1 MTINFR
7 VEGIKIGL
15 FLLLLLMAE
24 IPNNHLAFFKNLY
37 KKSDDWMNLYCI
49 LQMQNLIMIGCS
61 TSWDWVLDFCYLSS
75 LATLGLG
82 YPPVEHEGIKPI
94 CKRKT
99 RDALLSKPSY
109 FEKY

>member
-7 VEGIKIGL
+7 VEGIKSGL

-49 LQMQNLIMIGCS
+49 LQVQNLIMIE
-61 TSWDWVLDFCYLSS
+61 
-75 LATLGLG
+75 LGLG
-82 YPPVEHEGIKPI
+82 FRFLLPLISRNPSSRIPPVEHEGIKRI

-99 RDALLSKPSY
+99 RDALLLSKPAC
-109 FEKY
+109 FVKY

>member
-24 IPNNHLAFFKNLY
+24 IPNNHLAFLKNLY

-49 LQMQNLIMIGCS
+49 LQVQNLIMIGCS

-82 YPPVEHEGIKPI
+82 YP
-94 CKRKT
+94 R
-99 RDALLSKPSY
+99 
-109 FEKY
+109 